1 MAGFIDQAFKSKL
14 GSLTRDEANKT
25 PFGVVQVDDN
35 GKILLYNKY
44 ESDLAGVPVDRAEGR
59 NFFTDVAVCTNN
71 RLFFGRF
78 KDGVGKGDLD
88 ISFNYVFTYKMK
100 PTNVVIHL
108 YHDKDSKTNW
118 VFVKF
123 R

>member
-1 MAGFIDQAFKSKL
+1 MASFITDDFKKKL
-14 GSLTRDEANKT
+14 GNLGREEADAAEFGIVKVDE
-25 PFGVVQVDDN
+25 N

-44 ESDLAGVPVDRAEGR
+44 ESQLAGVPVEKAEGR

-71 RLFFGRF
+71 RIFFGRF

-88 ISFNYVFTYKMK
+88 IHFNYVFTYKMK
-100 PTNVVIHL
+100 PTNVIIHL
-108 YHDKDSKTNW
+108 YHDPASKTNW

>member
-1 MAGFIDQAFKSKL
+1 MVSFVSNDFKKKL
-14 GSLTRDEANKT
+14 GNLSRSDADAADFGIVKVDE
-25 PFGVVQVDDN
+25 N
-35 GKILLYNKY
+35 GKILLYNKF
-44 ESDLAGVPVDRAEGR
+44 ESELAGVPVEKAEGR

-71 RLFFGRF
+71 RIFFGRF
-78 KDGVGKGDLD
+78 KDGVGKGELD
-88 ISFNYVFTYKMK
+88 VTFNYVFTYKMK

-108 YHDKDSKTNW
+108 YHDKASSTNW

>member
-1 MAGFIDQAFKSKL
+1 MNTFITPEIKSKL
-14 GSLTRDEANKT
+14 ANLTRQEADAM
-25 PFGVVQVDDN
+25 PFGIVKLDEN

-44 ESDLAGVPVDRAEGR
+44 ESDLAGVPVEKAEGR

-100 PTNVVIHL
+100 PTNVVVHL
-108 YHDKDSKTNW
+108 YHDKSSKTNW
-118 VFVKF
+118 VFVKY